1 MKTALK
7 IAAAVILLLF
17 TAAAVYADAPADTE
31 ISPYLEGESL
41 FNETVDTLMDG
52 SLELSPASA
61 ANKFIGIFTA
71 EARESGKLVLT
82 LLLLSVTSAVVNV
95 LSSSFG
101 EKTSSEA
108 AFFACFTLMSGL
120 SLQCFMTALDYGA
133 GVIETMTDFI
143 TKFSPA
149 FMLML
154 AACGAPA
161 SAAAFRPV
169 MSGAVYIISVLI
181 ENALIPLTTFGA
193 VLGVAGNISDK
204 VQISNFCRVVR
215 SVTKWLMAA
224 VITLFTGISAI
235 YGFSAPA
242 LDAMSAKAVKFAVGS
257 LVPVVGSFLSDTLET
272 VISGT
277 RLMKSSVGTAG
288 LIVLISACVLPVIK
302 IGIIQLVLR
311 LAAAVAEP
319 VTDPRISKMLWE
331 VSEAVTSVFGIVIMT
346 AVLFL
351 INISLIMIFTSG
363 T

>member
-1 MKTALK
+1 MRYLILIALMLVL
-7 IAAAVILLLF
+7 ISPSVCAEG
-17 TAAAVYADAPADTE
+17 TD
-31 ISPYLEGESL
+31 ISPYLNGEDI
-41 FNETVDTLMDG
+41 FNETVDTLMSGDI
-52 SLELSPASA
+52 ELSPVPLI
-61 ANKFIGIFTA
+61 NKFINMFTA
-71 EARESGKLVLT
+71 EARESIKIVLT
-82 LLLLSVTSAVVNV
+82 LMLISVMSAVVNV

-133 GVIETMTDFI
+133 EVIEKMTNFI

-149 FMLML
+149 FMLMI
-154 AACGAPA
+154 AASGAPA
-161 SAAAFRPV
+161 SAASFQPV
-169 MSGAVYIISVLI
+169 MAGAVYVISLLVKNTLV
-181 ENALIPLTTFGA
+181 PLMTFSA

-277 RLMKSSVGTAG
+277 RLMKNSVGTAG
-288 LIVLISACVLPVIK
+288 IIVLILACIIPVIK

-319 VTDPRISKMLWE
+319 VTDTRISKMLWE
-331 VSEAVTSVFGIVIMT
+331 VSEAVTAVFGVVIMT

-351 INISLIMIFTSG
+351 INISIIMLFTSG
-363 T
+363 A

>member
-1 MKTALK
+1 MRGLIIIILT
-7 IAAAVILLLF
+7 LLLF
-17 TAAAVYADAPADTE
+17 SPAAYAEGED
-31 ISPYLEGESL
+31 ISPYLEGENL
-41 FNETVDTLMDG
+41 FNETVDTLMSG
-52 SLELSPASA
+52 EMELSPVPLI
-61 ANKFIGIFTA
+61 NKFINMFIA
-71 EARESGKLVLT
+71 EARESLQIVLT
-82 LLLLSVTSAVVNV
+82 LLLISVMSAVVNV

-133 GVIETMTDFI
+133 EVIEKMTDFI

-149 FMLML
+149 FMLMI

-161 SAAAFRPV
+161 SAAAFQPV
-169 MSGAVYIISVLI
+169 MSGAVYIISLLI
-181 ENALIPLTTFGA
+181 KNTLVPLMTFSA
-193 VLGVAGNISDK
+193 VLGVAGNVSDK

-277 RLMKSSVGTAG
+277 RLMKNSVGTAG
-288 LIVLISACVLPVIK
+288 IIVLLSACIIPVIK

-319 VTDPRISKMLWE
+319 VTDARISRMLWE
-331 VSEAVTSVFGIVIMT
+331 VSEAVTAVFGVVIMT

-351 INISLIMIFTSG
+351 INISMIMLFTSG